1 MKTLYLNQGCNIV
14 VDTEDNSVDSLESQR
29 ESISRIYMAKEP
41 MHVIFKSGE
50 YSRELDVK
58 KDDLIVVFYDGA
70 FKNKVIAVKSKD
82 WVANLKDYNK
92 REEEAKL
99 EWAKRKAS
107 ETCDGDKCECDEP
120 ACTNCVG

>member
-1 MKTLYLNQGCNIV
+1 MKTLYLNESCNIV
-14 VDTEDNSVDSLESQR
+14 VDTEDNSVDKVESQR
-29 ESISRIYMAKEP
+29 EAISRIYMAKEP
-41 MHVIFKSGE
+41 MHVVFGSGE

-58 KDDLIVVFYDGA
+58 KDDLIIVFYDGA

-99 EWAKRKAS
+99 EWAKAQAS
-107 ETCDGDKCECDEP
+107 EKCECACD
-120 ACTNCVG
+120 ACTNCAG

>member
-1 MKTLYLNQGCNIV
+1 MKTLYINQSCNIV
-14 VDTEDNSVDSLESQR
+14 VDTENNEVSRLEGQR
-29 ESISRIYMAKEP
+29 ESISRIYMANEP
-41 MHVIFKSGE
+41 MHVVFGSGE

-70 FKNKVIAVKSKD
+70 FKNRIIAVKSKD

-99 EWAKRKAS
+99 EWAKAQAEKDAAP
-107 ETCDGDKCECDEP
+107 CGDKCVDE
-120 ACTNCVG
+120 CTNCAG